1 MSCDA
6 MMLKNEAR
14 KYPDKPVL
22 AVGAVV
28 FKDDKVL
35 LVKRGKAPAR
45 NMWAIPGGKVELGET
60 LKEAAQR
67 ELLEETGIRI
77 KAGNPV
83 YSFEVIK
90 RDPAGKILFHYFIVD
105 LEAQYLSG
113 DITAADDAKDAAW
126 ISEEDLNKIN
136 VNPNTREL
144 LKQKYNFGVY

>member
-1 MSCDA
+1 
-6 MMLKNEAR
+6 MMLKKNDAR
-14 KYPDKPVL
+14 KYPGKPVL

-28 FKDDKVL
+28 FKDDKIL
-35 LVKRGKAPAR
+35 LVKRGRAPAK

-60 LKEAAQR
+60 LKQAAQR

-77 KAGNPV
+77 KAGDPV

-90 RDPAGKILFHYFIVD
+90 RDDVGKILFHYFIVD

-113 DITAADDAKDAAW
+113 DIKPADDAKDAAW
-126 ISEEDLNKIN
+126 ISENDLSNIN

-144 LKQKYNFGVY
+144 LRQKFNFGA